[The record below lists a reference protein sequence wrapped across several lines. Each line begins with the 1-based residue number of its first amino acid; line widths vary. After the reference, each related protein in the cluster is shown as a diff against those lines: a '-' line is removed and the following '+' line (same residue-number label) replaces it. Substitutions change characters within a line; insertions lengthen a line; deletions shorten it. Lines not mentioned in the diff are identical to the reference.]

1 MPVFNEIKTLQEI
14 IGRVQKINIKK
25 EIIIVDDGSTD
36 GSTDILRNINA
47 DNIKV
52 FFHEKNKGKGAAIRT
67 ALDHINGD
75 MIIIQDADLE
85 YPPEQ
90 YTDLMKPILEGNAD
104 VVYGTRFIGVHR
116 VFLFWHYMG
125 NKFITFMTN
134 ILFNT
139 MLTDMETCYKVLTKT
154 ALEGIQI
161 KSNGFDVEPELTAKI
176 FKKKHLRIVEVP
188 CVYYGRD
195 YSEGKKVTWKDA
207 IPALW
212 ALLKYRFVD

>member
-1 MPVFNEIKTLQEI
+1 MPVFNEKNTLKEI
-14 IGRVQKINIKK
+14 IKRVNKIEIDK

-36 GSTDILRNINA
+36 GSTEILRNINE

-52 FFHEKNKGKGAAIRT
+52 FFHDRNKGKGAAIRT
-67 ALDHINGD
+67 ALEHVNGD

-104 VVYGTRFIGVHR
+104 VVYGTRFVGVHR

-125 NKFITFMTN
+125 NKFLTFITN
-134 ILFNT
+134 LLFNT
-139 MLTDMETCYKVLTKT
+139 MLTDMETCYKVFTRK
-154 ALEGIQI
+154 ALAGIQI

-176 FKKKHLRIVEVP
+176 FKKKYLRVIEVP
-188 CVYYGRD
+188 CVYYGRG
-195 YSEGKKVTWKDA
+195 YEEGKKITWKDA
-207 IPALW
+207 IPAIL